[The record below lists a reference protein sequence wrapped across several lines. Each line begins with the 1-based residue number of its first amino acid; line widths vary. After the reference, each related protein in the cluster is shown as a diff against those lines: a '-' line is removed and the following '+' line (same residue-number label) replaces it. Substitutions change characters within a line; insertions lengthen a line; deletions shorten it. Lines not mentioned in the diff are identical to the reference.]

1 MRNAIL
7 TAGVSNRAVKR
18 ATALPPIPPSV
29 VSVANNTI
37 NTQGRPPATPKN
49 RTSIFVSNI
58 IQPGETIPLSV
69 AGNTFYV
76 TVATA
81 ELQIRPGKGAFNG
94 YTVGTGLDLDLSNSF
109 ELLEVANPNAF
120 AVVFQIFVGFDRYID
135 KRLYLDTTNLPLVTI
150 PTYPVPNTAPA
161 VPIID
166 LSAQVVTDING
177 QEWYAISRQ
186 SILIANVDAGVT
198 LLVQQF
204 GSVVANGPAIGA
216 VPPLTSWQVATSG
229 DFTLHLGGAN
239 INAIVAEIY
248 QCLIKET

>member
-1 MRNAIL
+1 
-7 TAGVSNRAVKR
+7 
-18 ATALPPIPPSV
+18 LPPIPASI
-29 VSVANNTI
+29 VSVANNTV

-49 RTSIFVSNI
+49 RTSIFISNI
-58 IQPGETIPLSV
+58 IQPGETLPMSV

-81 ELQIRPGKGAFNG
+81 ELQIRPSNGAFNG
-94 YTVGTGLDLDLSNSF
+94 YSVGTGLDLDLSNSF
-109 ELLEVANPNAF
+109 EKIEVRNDNAF

-150 PTYPVPNTAPA
+150 PTYSTPSTAAA
-161 VPIID
+161 VQITD
-166 LSAQVVTDING
+166 KSAQVVTDING

-186 SILIANVDAGVT
+186 SIVIANTDAGVT

-216 VPPLTSWQVATSG
+216 VPPLTSWQLATSG
-229 DFTLHLGGAN
+229 DYTLHLGGAM
-239 INAIVAEIY
+239 INAIVAEVY
-248 QCLIKET
+248 QCLIKDT